1 VPQRVKD
8 LSGFWKSDVLSPL
21 SNGVF
26 GEGGAGTF
34 SDGKL
39 TTRTNSLYHRFVHE
53 TLVECGAPE
62 VILFS
67 LLPHHNIL
75 TSSQHPHLTTTS
87 SPHHNIVTSPQ
98 HSHHIKTSS
107 PYHNTLTT
115 TLTTR
120 ISSTSLGHISG
131 QTN

>member
-67 LLPHHNIL
+67 LPLHHNTL
-75 TSSQHPHLTTTS
+75 TSQHPHLITTS
-87 SPHHNIVTSPQ
+87 SPHYN
-98 HSHHIKTSS
+98 
-107 PYHNTLTT
+107 

-120 ISSTSLGHISG
+120 ISSMSLGHISER
-131 QTN
+131 TN